1 MKNGN
6 AIFEEDK
13 KMEKDNIAEENFFS
27 IEDGIEKEKE
37 GEIAE
42 TEYPYRPEDIRI
54 EQKMLSL
61 YQVNRWISQEL
72 LIIRPEF
79 QRNIVWDIKRK
90 SLLIESLMLKIPI
103 PAFYLDEDEVGMKTV
118 IDGMQRLST
127 IHDFLQDKFKL
138 RGLQYLT
145 QCEKKTFSQ
154 LDPKYRYRIEDTQL
168 AVNILDAKCPKMVKF
183 DVFRRINTGGM
194 ALNAQEVRNIMAT
207 PKTRKLLLNMANNE
221 MFRIATKSR
230 MSDKR
235 MGVQELCLRYITYL
249 KSYNYEK
256 GVFET
261 FDNMTHMLDDMILQ
275 LNDTSNVKLKKI
287 YDRFEESM
295 RKCYALF
302 GENVFCK
309 PTVGLLNR
317 ALFIS
322 FSIIMSYETKTED
335 ELKNY
340 TYLANEYLKKLLD
353 ENKDYFD
360 AITSSTSS
368 RKNMEIQFEYA
379 RKLVEDICV

>member
-1 MKNGN
+1 MN
-6 AIFEEDK
+6 AEIVTEAD
-13 KMEKDNIAEENFFS
+13 
-27 IEDGIEKEKE
+27 DGIER
-37 GEIAE
+37 EIEEEIEE
-42 TEYPYRPEDIRI
+42 TEYPYRSEDIRI

-61 YQVNRWISQEL
+61 FQVNRWITNDA

-79 QRNIVWDIKRK
+79 QRNFVWDIKRK

-103 PAFYLDEDEVGMKTV
+103 PAFYLDEDADGMKTV

-127 IHDFLQDKFKL
+127 IHDFLQDGFKL
-138 RGLQYLT
+138 RGLQYLK

-154 LDPKYRYRIEDTQL
+154 LEPKYQYRIEDTQL

-207 PKTRKLLLNMANNE
+207 SNTRKLLLKMANSE
-221 MFRIATKSR
+221 GFLMATKGR

-249 KSYNYEK
+249 ESYNYEK
-256 GVFET
+256 QIFEN
-261 FDNMTHMLDDMILQ
+261 FDNMTHMLDEMILR
-275 LNDTSNVKLKKI
+275 LNAYSVSKIKKI
-287 YDRFEESM
+287 YSRFEESM
-295 RKCYALF
+295 KKCYALF
-302 GENVFCK
+302 GDGVFCK
-309 PTVGLLNR
+309 PGIVLLNR
-317 ALFIS
+317 SLFIS
-322 FSIIMSYETKTED
+322 FSVIMTYEEKTESD
-335 ELKNY
+335 LEKFKES
-340 TYLANEYLKKLLD
+340 ANEYLEKILS

-368 RKNMEIQFEYA
+368 RKNMEIQFKNA
-379 RKLVEDICV
+379 RKLMEEICV

>member
-1 MKNGN
+1 MKLDD
-6 AIFEEDK
+6 IIDEKMK
-13 KMEKDNIAEENFFS
+13 KNVWKAEVLAES
-27 IEDGIEKEKE
+27 DDGIEKETE
-37 GEIAE
+37 EEIEE
-42 TEYPYRPEDIRI
+42 TEYPYRSEDIRI
-54 EQKMLSL
+54 DQKMLSL
-61 YQVNRWISQEL
+61 FQVNRWISSDVL
-72 LIIRPEF
+72 TIRPEF
-79 QRNIVWDIKRK
+79 QRNFVWDIKRK

-103 PAFYLDEDEVGMKTV
+103 PAFYLDEDEEGMKTV

-138 RGLQYLT
+138 RGLQYLK

-154 LDPKYRYRIEDTQL
+154 LEPKYRYRIEETQL

-194 ALNAQEVRNIMAT
+194 TLNAQEVRNIMAT
-207 PKTRKLLLNMANNE
+207 PDTRKLLRAMADSE
-221 MFRIATKSR
+221 SFLRATNGR

-256 GVFET
+256 NVFEK
-261 FDNMTHMLDDMILQ
+261 FDNMTHMLDEMTLR
-275 LNDTSNVKLKKI
+275 LNDFPAVEIQKI
-287 YDRFEESM
+287 YHTFEGSM
-295 RKCYALF
+295 KKCYALF
-302 GENVFCK
+302 GDGVFCK
-309 PTVGLLNR
+309 PGIALLNR

-322 FSIIMSYETKTED
+322 FSIIMSYESWSEET
-335 ELKNY
+335 LQQY
-340 TYLANEYLKKLLD
+340 RQRANAYLKKLLD

-368 RKNMEIQFEYA
+368 RRNMEIQFRYA
-379 RKLVEDICV
+379 RKLMEEFRV